1 MQADHRRTWPWTE
14 LIIATRNSHKVR
26 ELNALCE
33 RELGLPVVGLDRFSD
48 VPEVVEDGDTFEANA
63 VKKAETISRALNRP
77 VVADDSGLVVP
88 SLGGAPGV
96 RSARYAGPEAD
107 DRANNEKLL
116 KALEGKAGEEREAY
130 FVCVLA
136 LKIPGEEPRLVRGEC
151 RGRIAHEPKGD
162 QGFGYDPLFFLP
174 EYGKTMGEVPP
185 ELKNRISHRAMAFQ
199 GLLRLLK
206 EIYRFEKP
214 VSSEGGGSR

>member
-1 MQADHRRTWPWTE
+1 M
-14 LIIATRNSHKVR
+14 
-26 ELNALCE
+26 
-33 RELGLPVVGLDRFSD
+33 DRFSD

-162 QGFGYDPLFFLP
+162 QGFGYDPLFFSRNT
-174 EYGKTMGEVPP
+174 GKPWERSP
-185 ELKNRISHRAMAFQ
+185 RS
-199 GLLRLLK
+199 
-206 EIYRFEKP
+206 
-214 VSSEGGGSR
+214 